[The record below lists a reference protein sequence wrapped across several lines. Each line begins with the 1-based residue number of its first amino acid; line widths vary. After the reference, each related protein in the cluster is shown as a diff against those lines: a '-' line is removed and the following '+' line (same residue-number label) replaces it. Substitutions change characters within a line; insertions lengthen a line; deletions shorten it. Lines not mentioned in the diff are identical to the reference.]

1 MKKSILPI
9 CAAFALSSCYAPL
22 TFNLHELVAPPDARV
37 AMAEGLFPG
46 RAIDFGNEE
55 HCVRVWSDAYST
67 DIFAPCSDAE
77 NYLYE
82 WNHILYQ
89 KRYIQYAVAN
99 RPIIRRDDVAEAPAL
114 HIDDHN
120 KQFTIDKSIPT
131 EIWMQPVSTD
141 ETAVLNNE
149 RYVCIPAEQFDFK
162 RAKKV
167 KKTSSCRSLCALP
180 LNDKPGTESPLRV
193 AASIPLELVDG
204 IATLSFFAAEGCLYA
219 AMGLISFPIDEII
232 YAAQPQQ
239 QHQQFEQFAQ
249 EAPSWKK

>member
-1 MKKSILPI
+1 
-9 CAAFALSSCYAPL
+9 
-22 TFNLHELVAPPDARV
+22 
-37 AMAEGLFPG
+37 
-46 RAIDFGNEE
+46 
-55 HCVRVWSDAYST
+55 
-67 DIFAPCSDAE
+67 
-77 NYLYE
+77 
-82 WNHILYQ
+82 
-89 KRYIQYAVAN
+89 
-99 RPIIRRDDVAEAPAL
+99 
-114 HIDDHN
+114 
-120 KQFTIDKSIPT
+120 
-131 EIWMQPVSTD
+131 MQPVSTD
-141 ETAVLNNE
+141 ETAVPNNE

-193 AASIPLELVDG
+193 AASLPLELVDG

>member
-46 RAIDFGNEE
+46 RAIDYGTEE
-55 HCVRVWSDAYST
+55 PKVRVWSNAYST
-67 DIFAPCSDAE
+67 DIYAPYADKE
-77 NYLYE
+77 NCLYE

-89 KRYIQYAVAN
+89 KRCVKYAIAN
-99 RPIIRRDDVAEAPAL
+99 RPIIRRDDAPEAPAL
-114 HIDDHN
+114 NIKDHN
-120 KQFTIDKSIPT
+120 KQFTIDNSIPT

-141 ETAVLNNE
+141 EMAGPNNE

-167 KKTSSCRSLCALP
+167 KKPASFRPLCALP
-180 LNDKPGTESPLRV
+180 LHDKPGTESPLRV
-193 AASIPLELVDG
+193 AASLPLELVDG
-204 IATLSFFAAEGCLYA
+204 VATLSFFVAEGCLYTA
-219 AMGLISFPIDEII
+219 LGLISLPFDEIF
-232 YAAQPQQ
+232 YATQQ
-239 QHQQFEQFAQ
+239 QQQSQQFEQFAQ